1 MNLQLPTCSNPGYQ
15 PRPDNKSS
23 CRFSV
28 MDTAFETTPTTV
40 SKPGVYQGSNN
51 SSLFSSEKKL
61 RIALCLLVALATLA
75 VYNPISHNGFI
86 NIDDNGYVI
95 NNVHVHA
102 GLTLDTLKW
111 AITTFECENWH
122 PLTWVS
128 HALDWQLFGS
138 NPAGHHYVSALFHAL
153 NASLLFLVLE
163 FATGFTWRS
172 FFVAVLFAVHPAN
185 VESVAWAAERKNV
198 LSMMFFLLA
207 LMAYGW
213 YAKRPS
219 AGRYAWVALLY
230 ALGLMAKPQVIT
242 LPFVLLLWDY
252 WPLERFGSQKTVEGA
267 SRFSPVPFWRLVVE
281 KIPLLLLSAGDAF
294 LTMRAQHKA
303 VVYAES
309 YPFSARLANAL
320 VAYARYVGHS
330 FWPVHLSP
338 AYSHPGNSLPF
349 WQIVASAAF
358 LLVASFL
365 SITLRKRYL
374 LVGWLWFLGTLV
386 PMIGIV
392 QVGDQAMADRYA
404 YIPFIGLFW
413 IATWAIAEAMQNWRI
428 SSRWLA
434 APACL
439 VIVALSL
446 ITARQITYWHDGERL
461 WRYALSIENHNFIAH
476 SYLAAILTQENKHEE
491 AIKEYIASEELH
503 QYPLTQVVYFAD
515 YELRHNHTDGAI
527 AYAQLVL
534 AGTTDPSARQMA
546 YRDLG
551 IAYTQLAK
559 TAEARENYQQ
569 ALKIEPRDPYALI
582 GLGLLSYREGDFS
595 AASEYFSRT
604 VGVDPSDFDYL
615 LLADALE
622 RSGRQAEA
630 STAQAQAQ
638 RVSANYT
645 EAQKKAHWFL
655 TN

>member
-1 MNLQLPTCSNPGYQ
+1 MGIAS
-15 PRPDNKSS
+15 
-23 CRFSV
+23 
-28 MDTAFETTPTTV
+28 ETTPATD
-40 SKPGVYQGSNN
+40 SRPGVYQQGDH
-51 SSLFSSEKKL
+51 SSLFSSGKKL
-61 RIALCLLVALATLA
+61 KIILCLLVALATVA
-75 VYNPISHNGFI
+75 VYNPISRNGFI

-102 GLTLDTLKW
+102 GLTLDTVKW
-111 AITTFECENWH
+111 ALTTFECENWH

-128 HALDWQLFGS
+128 HALDWQLFGK
-138 NPAGHHYVSALFHAL
+138 NAAGHHYVSALIHAL

-172 FFVAVLFAVHPAN
+172 FFVAVLFAIHPVN

-219 AGRYAWVALLY
+219 TGRYVSVALLY

-242 LPFVLLLWDY
+242 FPCVLLLWDY
-252 WPLERFGSQKTVEGA
+252 WPLERFGSRKTDEST
-267 SRFSPVPFWRLVVE
+267 SRFSPAPFWRLAVE

-303 VVYAES
+303 VLYAES
-309 YPFSARLANAL
+309 YPFAARFANAL

-330 FWPVHLSP
+330 LWPVHLSP
-338 AYSHPGNSLPF
+338 AYSHPGNSIPL
-349 WQIVASAAF
+349 WQILASAAF
-358 LLVASFL
+358 LLATSFL
-365 SITLRKRYL
+365 FIVSRKRYL
-374 LVGWLWFLGTLV
+374 IVGWLWFLGTLV

-404 YIPFIGLFW
+404 YLPFIGLFW
-413 IATWAIAEAMQNWRI
+413 IVTWVIADAGQNWRV
-428 SSRWLA
+428 SSHWLA

-439 VIVALSL
+439 VIIALSV
-446 ITARQITYWHDGERL
+446 ITARQVTYWHDPERL
-461 WRYALSIENHNFIAH
+461 WRYALSVENRNFIAH

-515 YELRHNHTDGAI
+515 YALRHNHTDEAI
-527 AYAQLVL
+527 KYAQMVL
-534 AGTTDPSARQMA
+534 AGTTDSSARQMA

-551 IAYTQLAK
+551 IAYTQLTK
-559 TAEARENYQQ
+559 PAEARENYRQ
-569 ALKIEPRDPYALI
+569 ALKIDPADPYALM
-582 GLGLLSYREGDFS
+582 GMGLLSYRESDFVT
-595 AASEYFSRT
+595 AADYFSRT
-604 VGVDPSDFDYL
+604 VAADPSDFDYL
-615 LLADALE
+615 LLAKALE

-630 STAQAQAQ
+630 SAAEAQAQ